1 MFRKGGNVGVGI
13 MSDITDRVK
22 AQDGFLPG
30 STAAMKGA
38 MGVTEQGI
46 NLANPL
52 PQSRKYPDLVYE
64 NIDIDE
70 MVGTPKTTEEYIAE
84 LQKGVGKYGGADPLT
99 TFLLTAGPQVAK
111 ATGFADAISKL
122 APANKALLER
132 LDKEAE
138 YQRDLRLA
146 GTKLGIGAEE
156 RAEQKR
162 FDLKKLDLSEEN
174 QVKYL
179 NDKRAYERMR
189 DEDKKEY
196 DQAAADK
203 ARKLAKL
210 DERDRLA
217 AEQNL
222 INQGRAFELEKIKR
236 EENFQLKLLEKQTGI
251 DNIIKEIAQK
261 KYADGSYPTLSEAT
275 RKETWKQKTTTE
287 LRDQNLLVADEP
299 LDPKVVSNPKKF
311 ASKAR
316 ELGKKGNNVNRIYYD
331 WTNDIQYR
339 LEKDGKEYKF
349 VVYDQGT
356 ETEKDGDK
364 IKTTESVKEAIE
376 KLPRRTPGTKG
387 EEGEDESY
395 EYSRGSAERAAQ
407 DRAIRRAN
415 IEAIGTIPQQRAGT
429 TTINTK
435 MNPQQKSDY
444 DRFLEEY
451 RNRN

>member
-275 RKETWKQKTTTE
+275 RKETWKVKTTTE